1 MPRSH
6 QLGKLA
12 EKRALNYLL
21 QKGYRLRETNYRFRK
36 AEVDLIMQQA
46 DILVYVEV
54 KARTHLDFGHP
65 ASFISPKKI
74 RLLGVAMDF
83 YAQQLDEELEVRFDV
98 VCITKKNQKWVI
110 EHLENAFQILE

>member
-46 DILVYVEV
+46 DILVRVEV
-54 KARTHLDFGHP
+54 KALPTLILAIRLPLFH
-65 ASFISPKKI
+65 PKK
-74 RLLGVAMDF
+74 
-83 YAQQLDEELEVRFDV
+83 YAY
-98 VCITKKNQKWVI
+98 WV
-110 EHLENAFQILE
+110 

>member
-46 DILVYVEV
+46 DILVCVEV

-65 ASFISPKKI
+65 ASLYFTQKNTPIGC
-74 RLLGVAMDF
+74 RDGLLFTAIG
-83 YAQQLDEELEVRFDV
+83 RR
-98 VCITKKNQKWVI
+98 T
-110 EHLENAFQILE
+110 

>member
-46 DILVYVEV
+46 DILVCVEV

-65 ASFISPKKI
+65 ASFISPNKI

-98 VCITKKNQKWVI
+98 VCITIKNQKWVI